1 MDMEEDIGRG
11 KKWAWEY
18 SLGHEIRRK
27 RTERVIRLRVW
38 MEPWG
43 D

>member
-18 SLGHEIRRK
+18 SLGHEIRK
-27 RTERVIRLRVW
+27 RTERVMRLRAW